1 MLYHVVQRRDSEFT
15 KMKAVILGFFI
26 LSLAFSQAKLVE
38 LSSRSKGSDKTSKDN
53 DRDNAGKQVSLSFLT
68 S

>member
-1 MLYHVVQRRDSEFT
+1 
-15 KMKAVILGFFI
+15 LGFFI